1 MENIHLKNLNSEK
14 TLKELA
20 KNPKAY
26 LFYVFQQNI
35 NNNYPALY
43 LFKKLPIIEEFN
55 NKIIEILYE
64 LTKEKISTID
74 KIINLIA
81 FEYNNKFKYS
91 YYKRDQITNEKIAEF
106 LLDYIIEHYLLH
118 SLYKKEEVKIINNTV
133 NKKYSKLTLVQL
145 SAVDHNSISGIVK
158 TLELLDEE
166 NNETNIEDLQ
176 NEFKDIMNKIFNN
189 PHINILNRISN
200 YIFRTINSNI
210 LNQYKFTLYSKDTYI
225 DEIIKNTVK
234 ESLIALKKL
243 QVLNFEEEILK

>member
-118 SLYKKEEVKIINNTV
+118 SLYNKSEVKQINSTL
-133 NKKYSKLTLVQL
+133 NKKYSELLQVQL
-145 SAVDHNSISGIVK
+145 GAADHSSISNIVK

-176 NEFKDIMNKIFNN
+176 MKFKNIIAKISNDHN
-189 PHINILNRISN
+189 MLNRIRN
-200 YIFRTINSNI
+200 YIYHHIEDKLLKPF
-210 LNQYKFTLYSKDTYI
+210 KFTLYYDDLYIYDKIKD
-225 DEIIKNTVK
+225 IIK
-234 ESLIALKKL
+234 EILIALKKL
-243 QVLNFEEEILK
+243 QVLNFNDEILK

>member
-26 LFYVFQQNI
+26 LFYIFQQNL

-91 YYKRDQITNEKIAEF
+91 YYKRDQITNEKIAES

-118 SLYKKEEVKIINNTV
+118 SLYKKEEVKQINSTLNR
-133 NKKYSKLTLVQL
+133 KYSELLQVQL
-145 SAVDHNSISGIVK
+145 GAADHNSISNIVK

-176 NEFKDIMNKIFNN
+176 IEFKDIMNKIFNN

-210 LNQYKFTLYSKDTYI
+210 LNQYKFTLYSKDTHI

-243 QVLNFEEEILK
+243 QVLDFEEEILK

>member
-26 LFYVFQQNI
+26 LFYVFQQNL

-64 LTKEKISTID
+64 LTKEEIVTID

-118 SLYKKEEVKIINNTV
+118 SLYNKSEVKQINSTLNR
-133 NKKYSKLTLVQL
+133 KYSELLQVQL
-145 SAVDHNSISGIVK
+145 GAPDHNSISGIVK

-176 NEFKDIMNKIFNN
+176 MKFKNIIAKISNDHN
-189 PHINILNRISN
+189 MLNRIRN
-200 YIFRTINSNI
+200 YIYHHIEDKQLKPF
-210 LNQYKFTLYSKDTYI
+210 KFTLYYDDLYI
-225 DEIIKNTVK
+225 YDKIKEIIK
-234 ESLIALKKL
+234 EILIALKKL
-243 QVLNFEEEILK
+243 QVLNFDDEILE

>member
-64 LTKEKISTID
+64 ITKEKISTID

-91 YYKRDQITNEKIAEF
+91 YYKRDQITNEKIVES

-118 SLYKKEEVKIINNTV
+118 SLYKKEEVKQINSTL
-133 NKKYSKLTLVQL
+133 NKKYSELLQVQL
-145 SAVDHNSISGIVK
+145 GAADHSSISNIVK

-166 NNETNIEDLQ
+166 NNENNIEDLQ
-176 NEFKDIMNKIFNN
+176 IEFKDIMNKIFNN

-243 QVLNFEEEILK
+243 KVLNFGNEILK

>member
-1 MENIHLKNLNSEK
+1 MKNIHLKNLNSEK
-14 TLKELA
+14 TLKALA

-26 LFYVFQQNI
+26 LFCVFQQNL

-64 LTKEKISTID
+64 LTKEEIVTID

-118 SLYKKEEVKIINNTV
+118 SLYNKSEVKQINSTL
-133 NKKYSKLTLVQL
+133 NKKYSELLQVQL
-145 SAVDHNSISGIVK
+145 GAADHSSINNIVK

-166 NNETNIEDLQ
+166 NNENNIEDLQ
-176 NEFKDIMNKIFNN
+176 IEFKDIMNKILNN
-189 PHINILNRISN
+189 PDMNMLNRISN

-210 LNQYKFTLYSKDTYI
+210 LNQYDFTLFSKDTYI
-225 DEIIKNTVK
+225 DEIIKDTVK
-234 ESLIALKKL
+234 KTLIALKKL
-243 QVLNFEEEILK
+243 QVLDFEEEILK

>member
-43 LFKKLPIIEEFN
+43 LFKKLPIIEEFDDT
-55 NKIIEILYE
+55 IIEILYE
-64 LTKEKISTID
+64 ITKEKISTID

-91 YYKRDQITNEKIAEF
+91 YYKRDQITNEKIAES

-118 SLYKKEEVKIINNTV
+118 SLYKKEEVKQINSTLNR
-133 NKKYSKLTLVQL
+133 KYSELLQVQL
-145 SAVDHNSISGIVK
+145 GAADHNSISGIVK
-158 TLELLDEE
+158 TFELLDEE
-166 NNETNIEDLQ
+166 NNENNIEDLQ
-176 NEFKDIMNKIFNN
+176 IEFKDIMNKILNN
-189 PHINILNRISN
+189 PDMNMLNRISN

-210 LNQYKFTLYSKDTYI
+210 LNQYDFTLFSKDTYI
-225 DEIIKNTVK
+225 DEIIKDTVK
-234 ESLIALKKL
+234 KTLIALKKL
-243 QVLNFEEEILK
+243 QVIDFDNKILE

>member
-26 LFYVFQQNI
+26 LFYVFQQNL

-64 LTKEKISTID
+64 LTKEEIVTID
-74 KIINLIA
+74 KIINLIT

-176 NEFKDIMNKIFNN
+176 NEFKDIIAKISNDHN
-189 PHINILNRISN
+189 MLNRIRN
-200 YIFRTINSNI
+200 YIYHHIEDKLLKPF
-210 LNQYKFTLYSKDTYI
+210 KFTLYYDDLYIYDKIKD
-225 DEIIKNTVK
+225 IIK
-234 ESLIALKKL
+234 EILIALKKL
-243 QVLNFEEEILK
+243 KVLNFGDEILK

>member
-26 LFYVFQQNI
+26 LFYVFQQNL

-64 LTKEKISTID
+64 LTKEEIVTID
-74 KIINLIA
+74 KIINLIT

-145 SAVDHNSISGIVK
+145 SAIDHNSISGIVK

-176 NEFKDIMNKIFNN
+176 NEFKDIIAKISNDHN
-189 PHINILNRISN
+189 MLNRIRN
-200 YIFRTINSNI
+200 YIYHHIEDKLLKPF
-210 LNQYKFTLYSKDTYI
+210 KFTLYYDDLYIYDKIKD
-225 DEIIKNTVK
+225 IIK
-234 ESLIALKKL
+234 EILIALKKL
-243 QVLNFEEEILK
+243 KVLNFGDEILK

>member
-43 LFKKLPIIEEFN
+43 LFKKLPIIEEFDDT
-55 NKIIEILYE
+55 IIEILYE
-64 LTKEKISTID
+64 LTKEEIVTID

-118 SLYKKEEVKIINNTV
+118 SLYNKSEVKQINSTLNR
-133 NKKYSKLTLVQL
+133 KYSELLQVQL
-145 SAVDHNSISGIVK
+145 GAPDHNSISGIVK

-166 NNETNIEDLQ
+166 NNENNIEDLQ
-176 NEFKDIMNKIFNN
+176 IEFKDIMNKILNN
-189 PHINILNRISN
+189 PNMNMLNRISH
-200 YIFRTINSNI
+200 YITNQINNTVLNPYNFDPYNDTYVYDTIN
-210 LNQYKFTLYSKDTYI
+210 
-225 DEIIKNTVK
+225 NTVK
-234 ESLIALKKL
+234 ETLIALKKL
-243 QVLNFEEEILK
+243 KVLDFDNKILK

>member
-1 MENIHLKNLNSEK
+1 MKNLHIKNLNSEK
-14 TLKELA
+14 ILKELS

-26 LFYVFQQNI
+26 LNYIFNQNY
-35 NNNYPALY
+35 NGEYPLLY
-43 LFKKLPIIEEFN
+43 MFKQLPIIEEFN

-91 YYKRDQITNEKIAEF
+91 YYKRDQITNEKIAES

-118 SLYKKEEVKIINNTV
+118 SLYKKEEVKQINSTL
-133 NKKYSKLTLVQL
+133 NKKYSELLQVQL
-145 SAVDHNSISGIVK
+145 GAADHSSISNIVK

-166 NNETNIEDLQ
+166 NNENNIEDLQ
-176 NEFKDIMNKIFNN
+176 IEFKDIMNKILNN
-189 PHINILNRISN
+189 PDMNMLNRISN

-210 LNQYKFTLYSKDTYI
+210 LNQYDFTLFSKDTYI
-225 DEIIKNTVK
+225 DEIIKDTVK
-234 ESLIALKKL
+234 KTLIALKKL
-243 QVLNFEEEILK
+243 QVLDFEEEILK

>member
-26 LFYVFQQNI
+26 LFYIFQQNL

-91 YYKRDQITNEKIAEF
+91 YYKRDQITNEKIAES

-118 SLYKKEEVKIINNTV
+118 SLYKKEEVKQINSTLNR
-133 NKKYSKLTLVQL
+133 KYSELLQVQL
-145 SAVDHNSISGIVK
+145 GAADHNSISNIVK

-176 NEFKDIMNKIFNN
+176 IEFKDIMNKIFNN

-243 QVLNFEEEILK
+243 KVLNFGNEILK

>member
-26 LFYVFQQNI
+26 LFYVFQQNL
-35 NNNYPALY
+35 NNNYPTLY

-64 LTKEKISTID
+64 LTKEEIVTID
-74 KIINLIA
+74 KIINLIT

-176 NEFKDIMNKIFNN
+176 NEFKDIIAKISNDHN
-189 PHINILNRISN
+189 MLNRIRN
-200 YIFRTINSNI
+200 YIYHHIEDKLLKPF
-210 LNQYKFTLYSKDTYI
+210 KFTLYYDDLYIYDKIKD
-225 DEIIKNTVK
+225 IIK
-234 ESLIALKKL
+234 EILIALKKL
-243 QVLNFEEEILK
+243 KVLNFGDEILK

>member
-26 LFYVFQQNI
+26 LFYVFQQNL
-35 NNNYPALY
+35 NNNYPTLY

-64 LTKEKISTID
+64 LTKEEIVTID
-74 KIINLIA
+74 KIINLIT

-166 NNETNIEDLQ
+166 NNENNIEDLQ
-176 NEFKDIMNKIFNN
+176 IEFKDIIAKISNDHN
-189 PHINILNRISN
+189 MLNRIRN
-200 YIFRTINSNI
+200 YIYHHIEDKLLKPF
-210 LNQYKFTLYSKDTYI
+210 KFTLYYDDLYIYDKIKD
-225 DEIIKNTVK
+225 IIK
-234 ESLIALKKL
+234 EILIALKKL
-243 QVLNFEEEILK
+243 KVLNFGDEILK

>member
-1 MENIHLKNLNSEK
+1 MQNIHLKNLNSEK

-43 LFKKLPIIEEFN
+43 LFKKLPIIEEFDDT
-55 NKIIEILYE
+55 IIEILYE
-64 LTKEKISTID
+64 ITKEKISTID

-91 YYKRDQITNEKIAEF
+91 YYKRDKITNDKIAES

-118 SLYKKEEVKIINNTV
+118 SLYKKEEVKIINNTL

-145 SAVDHNSISGIVK
+145 GAVDHNSISGIIK

-166 NNETNIEDLQ
+166 NNENNIEDLQ
-176 NEFKDIMNKIFNN
+176 IKFKDIMNKILNN
-189 PHINILNRISN
+189 PDMNMLNRISN

-210 LNQYKFTLYSKDTYI
+210 LNQYDFTLFSKDTYI
-225 DEIIKNTVK
+225 DEIIKDTVK
-234 ESLIALKKL
+234 KTLIALKKL
-243 QVLNFEEEILK
+243 QVLNFDDEILK

>member
-43 LFKKLPIIEEFN
+43 IFKQLPIIEEFDDT
-55 NKIIEILYE
+55 IIEILYE
-64 LTKEKISTID
+64 ITKEKISTID

-91 YYKRDQITNEKIAEF
+91 YYKRDQITNEKIAES

-118 SLYKKEEVKIINNTV
+118 SLYKKEEVKQINSTL
-133 NKKYSKLTLVQL
+133 NKKYSELLQVQL
-145 SAVDHNSISGIVK
+145 GAADHSSISNIVK

-166 NNETNIEDLQ
+166 NNENNIEDLQ
-176 NEFKDIMNKIFNN
+176 IEFKDIMNKILNN
-189 PHINILNRISN
+189 PDMNMLNGISN

-234 ESLIALKKL
+234 ETLIALKKL
-243 QVLNFEEEILK
+243 QK